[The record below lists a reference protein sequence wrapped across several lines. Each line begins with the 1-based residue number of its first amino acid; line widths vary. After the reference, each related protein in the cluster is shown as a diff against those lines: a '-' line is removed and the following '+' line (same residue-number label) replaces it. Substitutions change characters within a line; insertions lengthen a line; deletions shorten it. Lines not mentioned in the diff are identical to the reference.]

1 MRVLALASY
10 DSFLNIASLI
20 APHFEREGCAVEFA
34 LVQARRRK
42 QISDD
47 QVERNGF
54 ASKIRW
60 IDIETFCGS
69 EEIATYD
76 IVLSCL
82 EGLSTRRL
90 MHYLIPLGGKRPLVI
105 SAYPGLVLRYPYDG
119 FSMRTGSDLLW
130 LNCEADAEAYQAMC
144 SAFGI
149 DGGNARVFG
158 VGALLEPLR
167 RHPTADIGPIV
178 FFEQAVI
185 PRYHDEREFL
195 ADQLVLLAK
204 RFPRNDF
211 IVKPRTMGND
221 ATLHRSWH
229 PIEPL
234 LKDAAKRQGGWPDNL
249 SLTSEK
255 ASALL
260 SKASHCLTV
269 CSTVAVEAIHAGI
282 PTVIIGDFGA
292 HDDYG
297 LHYFYGSG
305 LIQTFAELTFPVRER
320 PDVDWQLR
328 YLGDPNQRVESLV
341 TEAVVLAQ
349 LERVPLRERPLISE
363 MSPELRAHLL
373 RRNTVGQVLQRRYQV
388 RPKPSS
394 SFTSWLPG
402 MIASITTP
410 TFAALKKLMRI

>member
-10 DSFLNIASLI
+10 DSFLNVARLI
-20 APHFEREGCAVEFA
+20 APHFEREGCEVEFA
-34 LVQARRRK
+34 LVQARRQK
-42 QISDD
+42 QISDG
-47 QVERNGF
+47 QVQRNGL
-54 ASKIRW
+54 ASKVRW
-60 IDIETFCGS
+60 IDIESFCSSG
-69 EEIATYD
+69 EIAAYD

-90 MHYLIPLGGKRPLVI
+90 MHYVIPLGSNRPLVI
-105 SAYPGLVLRYPYDG
+105 SAYPGLVLRYAYDG

-130 LNCEADAEAYQAMC
+130 LNCEADAEAYKAMC

-149 DGGNARVFG
+149 DGRNARVFG

-167 RHPTADIGPIV
+167 RQPAAETGPVI

-204 RFPRNDF
+204 RFPRNNF

-269 CSTVAVEAIHAGI
+269 CSTVAAEAIHVGI
-282 PTVIIGDFGA
+282 PTAIIGDFGA

-305 LIQTFAELTFPVRER
+305 LIRSFAELNFPFETR
-320 PDVDWQLR
+320 PDVAWQAR
-328 YLGDPNQRVESLV
+328 KLGDPNETVEELV
-341 TEAVVLAQ
+341 AEAVRLARH
-349 LERVPLRERPLISE
+349 ERRSISRRAQDAE
-363 MSPELRAHLL
+363 MSPELREHLTE
-373 RRNTVGQVLQRRYQV
+373 RNGPSAVLSRVYQV
-388 RPKPSS
+388 RRKKK
-394 SFTSWLPG
+394 
-402 MIASITTP
+402 A
-410 TFAALKKLMRI
+410 TFRAALKIVAQKVLLHGLFRPRNKL